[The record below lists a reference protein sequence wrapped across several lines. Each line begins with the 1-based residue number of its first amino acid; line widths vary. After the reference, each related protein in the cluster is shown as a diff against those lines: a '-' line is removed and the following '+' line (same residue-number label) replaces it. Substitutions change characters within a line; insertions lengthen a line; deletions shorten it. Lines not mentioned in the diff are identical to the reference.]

1 MSITKKS
8 FGFMP
13 DGREVFSYLL
23 DNGKNLKAEILN
35 YGGAV
40 KNLWVKGKNGEYTD
54 VVLGYDTLEEY
65 FDNDAFFGVLVGRC
79 GNRIK
84 NGKFTINGKEYSV
97 GINDGTHSLH
107 GGISGFNKYLWDAK
121 EIDGES
127 PALCLSMLSPDGDE
141 GYPGNLSVK
150 VTYTLNEN
158 DALCIKYEAET
169 DKDTI
174 ANLTNHSYFNL
185 NGAGCGD
192 ICDMDMELSVSFY
205 TPADEDCVTTGEI
218 ASVSKTP
225 FDFRG
230 GAKIGDALKTPH
242 PQTALFGGFDN
253 NFIIDGRG
261 FRKAAALKSLRTKI
275 SMELYTDAPAMQIY
289 TGNKIDTARICKDG
303 KCYPTYGGICLE
315 TQNFPN
321 AINYGHFPNPILKAG
336 EKYEYIAEHRFIT
349 E

>member
-23 DNGKNLKAEILN
+23 DNGKNVKAEIIN

-40 KNLWVKGKNGEYTD
+40 KSLWVKDKNGEYVD

-84 NGKFTINGKEYSV
+84 NGKFTLNGEEYNIGV
-97 GINDGTHSLH
+97 NDGKHSLH
-107 GGISGFNKYLWDAK
+107 GGVSGFNKYLWDAI
-121 EIDGES
+121 EIDDDKN
-127 PALCLSMLSPDGDE
+127 PALTLTMTSPDGDE

-150 VTYTLNEN
+150 VTYTLNEL
-158 DALCIKYEAET
+158 DGLCISYEATT

-174 ANLTNHSYFNL
+174 VNLTNHSYFNL
-185 NGAGCGD
+185 NGEGSGD
-192 ICDMDMELSVSFY
+192 IKDMTLDLSCSFY
-205 TPADEDCVTTGEI
+205 TPADDDCVTTGEI
-218 ASVSKTP
+218 LAVDGA
-225 FDFRG
+225 FDLRG
-230 GAKIGDALKTPH
+230 GKKIGDALAQEH
-242 PQTALFGGFDN
+242 PQTKKFEGFDN

-261 FRKAAALKSLRTKI
+261 VRKAATLLGDTSGIVMKLF
-275 SMELYTDAPAMQIY
+275 TDAPGMQIY
-289 TGNKIDTARICKDG
+289 SGNKIDDKRECKGG
-303 KCYPTYGGICLE
+303 KCYPKYGGICLE

-321 AINYGHFPNPILKAG
+321 AINYGHFPSPILKAG
-336 EKYEYIAEHRFIT
+336 EKYKYSAEYRFLVK
-349 E
+349 